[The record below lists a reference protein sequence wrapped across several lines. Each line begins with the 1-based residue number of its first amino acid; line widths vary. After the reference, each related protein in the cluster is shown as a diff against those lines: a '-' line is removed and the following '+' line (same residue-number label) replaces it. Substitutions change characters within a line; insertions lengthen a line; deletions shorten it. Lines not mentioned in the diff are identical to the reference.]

1 MKILDAVLGDPRGR
15 RAFVLGLVVAV
26 LAATSSFYIG
36 YLHASSH
43 AYRGDSYYISD
54 EVWYATSARNLLVR
68 VFHVDPV
75 YREDG
80 YRYATLVFLSR
91 TVLEEKLNETKECVE
106 GLGGSI
112 VRSNYTETGDKIP
125 LLWVKVPEEN
135 YSKLSS
141 CPGVERVI
149 GGYQYPSKNNI
160 YNYLNTEHPPLGK
173 YIIGLAMTILGDKP
187 LSWRVPGLLEGAAI
201 IVIAYLAGWRLGG
214 LLGGLVAVTAAVAD
228 PLLRNMSIVAM
239 LDIHLTF
246 FTALALLLA
255 IYDRPVAALVAAW
268 LSFSVKFSGLFTVLA
283 VYLFLRLVKRMSF
296 PRSLAYT
303 VATST
308 TYLAVSL
315 PMIMYRG
322 LDLWVEDHLGA
333 LRWHTTS
340 RGSGPPTSTPIDWLL
355 NARPMGLHFNP
366 DLIASTNPV
375 LLSLALVSAAVL
387 APLLLSRAKAKNYVP
402 AFFFLTVWL
411 GYAGLYLK
419 GNRTLYSFYAVQ
431 LSPAAAVLL
440 ASAVYLLYYEA
451 GWLRRQVINGWRRIL
466 NHLLGRETPPLP
478 GELFFLRPLYERRG
492 LVPQW
497 PALVLAAALSG
508 VIIYSGAAG
517 HSYVL
522 EVLRTKGVGPGAQVP
537 YLEYVYRGPG
547 LAGWLTYL
555 VARFSSSL
563 FEAYAALSVVA
574 FFAALSLIVDVV
586 DTWRGRLAAVP
597 LFLILF
603 YAASGW
609 TVLAAALVARA
620 LYHEKRGKT
629 LRAAVLVGVAGSINT
644 LALLYLTVFAVK
656 GLRRELLVAVASFF
670 NPATLL
676 AIKASPTSW
685 LEGVAMLNS
694 GAGSLGALLS
704 LKPLA
709 AWMLAMASA
718 LTILYVVVSRRADP
732 ASVPPLMVPAAMLL
746 LPSVD
751 PSWLLLALPV
761 MAAVPSAEAGL
772 IAVAD
777 VLAGLAAASWQQPG
791 MLVGSLFKCSP
802 AGPLDPCSSYSFLT
816 LLAVAVATYAALRA
830 AARLEGVPSVVQD
843 H

>member
-1 MKILDAVLGDPRGR
+1 MGVLDAILRDPRGQG
-15 RAFVLGLVVAV
+15 AFVLGLVIAL
-26 LAATSSFYIG
+26 LAAASTFYIG
-36 YLHASSH
+36 YLNASSH

-80 YRYATLVFLSR
+80 YRYATLVFSSK
-91 TVLEEKLNETKECVE
+91 TVLEEEFNETRTCIE
-106 GLGGSI
+106 GLGGEV
-112 VRSNYTETGDKIP
+112 VRGNYTETGDKIP
-125 LLWVKVPEEN
+125 LLWVRVPEEN
-135 YSKLSS
+135 YSKLPG
-141 CPGVERVI
+141 CPGVERII

-173 YIIGLAMTILGDKP
+173 YIIGLAMTVLGDKP

-201 IVIAYLAGWRLGG
+201 IIIAYLAGWRLGG

-255 IYDRPVAALVAAW
+255 IYDKPIASLVAAW

-283 VYLFLRLVKRMSF
+283 VYLFLRLVRRMSF
-296 PRSLAYT
+296 SRSLAYT

-322 LDLWVEDHLGA
+322 LSLWVEDHLGA

-340 RGSGPPTSTPIDWLL
+340 RGSGPPTSTPVDWLL

-375 LLSLALVSAAVL
+375 LLSLALASAAIL
-387 APLLLSRAKAKNYVP
+387 APLLLSRAKARNYVP
-402 AFFFLTVWL
+402 ALFFLAVWL

-431 LSPAAAVLL
+431 LSPAASVLL
-440 ASAVYLLYYEA
+440 ASATYLLYYEA
-451 GWLRRQVINGWRRIL
+451 GWLRRQVVEGWRRIL
-466 NHLLGRETPPLP
+466 DHLLGRETVPLP
-478 GELFFLRPLYERRG
+478 GELFFLKPLYERRG
-492 LVPQW
+492 LVPHW

-508 VIIYSGAAG
+508 VVIYSGAAG
-517 HSYVL
+517 HSRVL
-522 EVLRTKGVGPGAQVP
+522 EVFRARGIGAEAQIP
-537 YLEYVYRGPG
+537 YLDYVYPGPG

-563 FEAYAALSVVA
+563 FEAYAALGVVA
-574 FFAALSLIVDVV
+574 FFAALSLIVDIV
-586 DTWRGRLAAVP
+586 DTWGGRLAAVP
-597 LFLILF
+597 LFLTLF

-609 TVLAAALVARA
+609 AVLAAALVARA
-620 LYHEKRGKT
+620 LYNERRGKT
-629 LRAAVLVGVAGSINT
+629 LRAAVLAGVAGSINT
-644 LALLYLTVFAVK
+644 LALLYLAVFAVK
-656 GLRRELLVAVASFF
+656 GMRRELLVAAASFF

-676 AIKASPTSW
+676 AIKASPMGW
-685 LEGVAMLNS
+685 LEGVAMLGS
-694 GAGSLGALLS
+694 GTGSLGALLG

-709 AWMLAMASA
+709 AWMLAAASA
-718 LTILYVVVSRRADP
+718 LTILYVVVSRRGDP
-732 ASVPPLMVPAAMLL
+732 VFAPPLMVPAAMLF
-746 LPSVD
+746 LPGVD
-751 PSWLLLALPV
+751 PSWLLLALPM
-761 MAAVPSAEAGL
+761 MAAAPSSEAG
-772 IAVAD
+772 IVAVAD
-777 VLAGLAAASWQQPG
+777 MLTGLAAASRRQPG
-791 MLVGSLFKCSP
+791 MLVESLFKCSP
-802 AGPLDPCSSYSFLT
+802 TGPLNPCSSYSFLT
-816 LLAVAVATYAALRA
+816 LLAIAAAAYASLRA
-830 AARLEGVPSVVQD
+830 AARLEGRFSGMQD
-843 H
+843 Y